1 MTEYQKKKL
10 IDLILVI
17 IAVVIVGFFL
27 RTQLVNP
34 IILDAET
41 TNEAPL
47 EVKEGKII
55 SDQYA
60 TELFNAEALA
70 IQLIERKSDEQ
81 YLDIQLTFKP
91 LVDNAVA
98 DFELKV
104 EMESDDTYTIL
115 AKSTGGKSLTQIVD
129 NLVDADIQNHSGE
142 ILSELSVAEND
153 NRVQIQVP
161 NSKRLNL
168 DAFMPMRVTLTYKVD
183 GIEINQTYPEQ

>member
-47 EVKEGKII
+47 EVNEGKII

-60 TELFNAEALA
+60 TELYNAEALA

-183 GIEINQTYPEQ
+183 GIEINQIYPEQ